1 MEHPA
6 SLPNHEA
13 NAFLAHVE
21 GVPVKALPHLAGRS
35 DVAPTKLAPAET
47 SPALPPGA
55 LAALP
60 GKVTPKDGACWKFQN
75 GKCSAEG
82 TMCPFGRTHTKALGS
97 DPSKRGKKGDGKNGK
112 PTKAAAAAAAAAAL
126 PSPGGGGG
134 GKPTPPDPNSK
145 RSLKKAQLAASGG
158 KPTGAA
164 KKKAKHM

>member
-6 SLPNHEA
+6 SLPNQEA
-13 NAFLAHVE
+13 NAFPSHVE
-21 GVPVKALPHLAGRS
+21 GVPIKALPHLAGRS

-47 SPALPPGA
+47 SPTLPPAA

-60 GKVTPKDGACWKFQN
+60 GKVTPKDGVCWKFLN
-75 GKCSAEG
+75 GKCTAEG
-82 TMCPFGRTHTKALGS
+82 TQCPFGRTHGKPVGS
-97 DPSKRGKKGDGKNGK
+97 DPSRRGKKGDGKQG
-112 PTKAAAAAAAAAAL
+112 KAAKAVAKAAAAAAL

-145 RSLKKAQLAASGG
+145 RSLKKAQMVANGG